1 MSISIDPK
9 ALWKALRPVIE
20 EEAVGFLDLAKEEI
34 RLLSRDAAK
43 AVAELAAEMPKM
55 SRRRMEAALGHL
67 EAQIDLIAAKRHLQ
81 IRKQAKAK
89 LKKLV
94 GIIGKT
100 AISVL
105 LRL

>member
-1 MSISIDPK
+1 MNISIDPK
-9 ALWKALRPVIE
+9 ALWKAIRPIIE
-20 EEAVGFLDLAKEEI
+20 EEASGILDLAKEEI

-43 AVAELAAEMPKM
+43 AIAELATEMPKM
-55 SRRRMEAALGHL
+55 SRRRMETAIRHL
-67 EAQIDLIAAKRHLQ
+67 EAQIELIAAKRHLQ

-94 GIIGKT
+94 GVIGKT

-105 LRL
+105 LHL